1 MSKQLLKSLTKLT
14 MSEDNSFPGSYK
26 FPINFRW
33 LLLMAWRD
41 SRRNRS
47 RLFLFIS
54 SIILG
59 IAALV
64 AIYSFEYNLRQD
76 MDGQAKSLLG
86 ADLVIETNRTVKNE
100 ALPML
105 MSLGDELS
113 EERTF
118 ASMIYFPKSQG
129 TRLVNVRALKGA
141 YPYYGEIETDPISAS
156 RAFRDGQQALV
167 DKTLM
172 LQFDAKVGDSIKVGE
187 LTFLISGVLNK
198 APGQTG
204 FAASVAPIVYI
215 PLNYLDQ
222 TGLSQKGS
230 RINYNFYYKFGNDV
244 DVEKLVKKLEPRLEK
259 AELDFETIESRKE
272 NTGRSFEDLTEFLAL
287 VGFVALLLGCI
298 GVASAIHI
306 YIREKINT
314 IAVLRCL
321 GASSKQ
327 AFIIYLIQIVGI
339 GLIGSLIGALLGTFI
354 QQFLPVV
361 LKDFLPVQIT
371 ASISWAAIAQGIL
384 LGLIISILFALL
396 PLVSVRNI
404 SPLNTLR
411 LSFQE
416 TSLFKDPVKW
426 LVYILILLFV
436 FVFTYLQIGSI
447 RKAVYFTGGVLTA
460 FIVLSALAYS
470 MMWMARRFFPS
481 SWSYLWR
488 QGFANLFRPNN
499 QTLILVVSIGLGT
512 AFICTLFFVQGIL
525 INRVTMSSSKNQPN
539 MVLFDIQN
547 DQVKAV
553 SDLTKSM
560 NLPVIQEVPIVNM
573 RMTQIKG
580 RNAASYKKDS
590 TDWSVVRALEREYRV
605 TYRDSLSDSE
615 KILEGKWAGSVKP
628 GEPVYVSLE
637 DGFARR
643 IGVTIGDKLT
653 FNVQG
658 APLTAIVGSTR
669 KVDWNRIQ
677 TNFLLIFP
685 SGVLEEAPQFHVLL
699 TRVASN
705 EVSANFQRTIVKTY
719 PNISMIDLGLVL
731 SVLDEILT
739 KMGFVIRFMAAFSI
753 VTGLIVL
760 IASVLIS
767 KYQRIRESVLLR
779 TLGASRKQILVI
791 TALEYFFLGAL
802 AAGAGIIL
810 SLIAS
815 WGLAKFSFETTFTP
829 EMLPVVFLFLLITSL
844 TVMIGLFNSRGILNK
859 PPLEVLRSEV

>member
-1 MSKQLLKSLTKLT
+1 MQEDKQPAGISRPAL
-14 MSEDNSFPGSYK
+14 
-26 FPINFRW
+26 NFSW
-33 LLLMAWRD
+33 LMLMAWRD
-41 SRRNRS
+41 SRRTRS

-76 MDGQAKSLLG
+76 IDSQAKGLLG
-86 ADLVIETNRTVKNE
+86 ADMVIETNKAVKTDILPVLM
-100 ALPML
+100 AL
-105 MSLGDELS
+105 GTERS

-129 TRLVNVRALKGA
+129 TRLVNVRALKGS
-141 YPYYGEIETDPISAS
+141 YPYYGNIETTPANAGRS
-156 RAFRDGQQALV
+156 FREARQALV

-172 LQFDAKVGDSIKVGE
+172 LQFDSNVGDSIKVGE
-187 LTFLISGVLNK
+187 VTFIIAGVLNK

-204 FAASVAPIVYI
+204 FSASVAPVVYI
-215 PLNYLDQ
+215 PLQYLEQ

-230 RINYNFYYKFGNDV
+230 RINYNFYYKFAENIDV
-244 DVEKLVKKLEPRLEK
+244 DVLAEKLEPRLEK
-259 AELDFETIESRKE
+259 ADMEAETIESRKE
-272 NTGRSFEDLTEFLAL
+272 NTGRSFKDMTEFLAL

-327 AFIIYLIQIVGI
+327 AFLIYLIQIVGI
-339 GLIGSLIGALLGTFI
+339 GLIGSVIGAVLGTLI
-354 QQFLPVV
+354 QQVLPFV
-361 LKDFLPVQIT
+361 LKDFLPVEIT
-371 ASISWAAIAQGIL
+371 VAVSWAAIVQGLL

-396 PLVSVRNI
+396 PLVSVRDI

-411 LSFQE
+411 ISFQE
-416 TSLFKDPVKW
+416 TPLFKDPVKW
-426 LVYILILLFV
+426 FVYLLIVLFV
-436 FVFTYLQIGSI
+436 FAFTYLQMGSI
-447 RKAVYFTGGVLTA
+447 RKTAYFTGGVLFA
-460 FIVLSALAYS
+460 FIVLSVLAYV
-470 MMWMARRFFPS
+470 MMWLARKFFPS

-512 AFICTLFFVQGIL
+512 AFICTLFFVQDIL

-539 MVLFDIQN
+539 MVLFDIQSE
-547 DQVKAV
+547 QRHAV
-553 SDLTKSM
+553 SDLTERM
-560 NLPVIQEVPIVNM
+560 GLPVIQEVPIVNM
-573 RMTQIKG
+573 RMTGIKW
-580 RNAASYKKDS
+580 RNEASFKNDS
-590 TDWSVVRALEREYRV
+590 TAWGAKRALDREYRV

-615 KILEGKWAGSVKP
+615 QIIDGKWSGILAPGKP
-628 GEPVYVSLE
+628 VPVSLE
-637 DGFARR
+637 EGFARR
-643 IGVTIGDKLT
+643 IDVKIGDKLT

-658 APLTAIVGSTR
+658 APMETVVGSIR

-685 SGVLEEAPQFHVLL
+685 TGVLEDAPQFHVLL
-699 TRVASN
+699 TRVPSN
-705 EVSANFQRTIVKTY
+705 EVSANFQRAVVKTY

-753 VTGLIVL
+753 ITGLIVL

-779 TLGASRKQILVI
+779 TLGASRKQILAI

-810 SLIAS
+810 SLLAS
-815 WGLAKFSFETTFTP
+815 WGLAKFSFETSFTP
-829 EMLPVVFLFLLITSL
+829 KMLPALILFIIISCL
-844 TVMIGLFNSRGILNK
+844 TVLIGLFNSRGILNK
-859 PPLEVLRSEV
+859 PPLEILRSEV